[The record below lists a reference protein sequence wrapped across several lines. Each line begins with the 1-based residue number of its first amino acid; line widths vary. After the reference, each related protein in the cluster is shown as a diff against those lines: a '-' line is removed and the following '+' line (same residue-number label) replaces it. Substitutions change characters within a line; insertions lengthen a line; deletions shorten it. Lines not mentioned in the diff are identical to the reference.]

1 MSWSVEAPFLRDLL
15 EELVRYPP
23 LRSGKMLEASRQL
36 VARQTDSAGQSL
48 GDAGW
53 AFAPWVVGQALSAS
67 GVVAR
72 QAYSCDPEAYDG
84 HSLGMAGRY
93 PVQFVAKP

>member
-1 MSWSVEAPFLRDLL
+1 MVAPFLLVLL
-15 EELVRYPP
+15 GELVRYPP
-23 LRSGKMLEASRQL
+23 LRFGKMLEASRQL
-36 VARQTDSAGQSL
+36 VARQTDSAGQLL
-48 GDAGW
+48 GGAGW
-53 AFAPWVVGQALSAS
+53 AFAPWVDGQALSAS

-72 QAYSCDPEAYDG
+72 QACSCDPEAYDG